1 VPHHGIR
8 GIPNSCAALAIVG
21 YCGRRPS
28 LRILVTGGAGFIG
41 SNFVRHLL
49 NSRTDVEIINFDK
62 LTYAGNPES
71 LVDVAANPH
80 YSFVRGDIAER
91 REVEDVFGTGLDA
104 VVNFAAE
111 THVDRSIEDASP
123 FLRTNVF
130 GTQTLLDA
138 ARKFHLPRFIQ
149 ISTDE
154 VYGSAP
160 ALASFTE
167 ETHLDPRSPYAASKA
182 AADHF
187 VSAYANTYG
196 VSAVV
201 LRCTNNYGPYQFPE
215 KLIPLIIANARED
228 KPLPIYGDGMQERDW
243 LFVEDYCRAIV
254 LVLEKAESGKI
265 YNVSAG
271 QPQPN
276 LKIVRTILKHLGK
289 PESLMKYVQDRPGHD
304 RRYALDSS
312 KLQRELGWAPQVSF
326 EDGIRRTI
334 DWYVKNTEWLAHAR
348 SGEYLKYYERHYVR
362 RAETFQK

>member
-1 VPHHGIR
+1 MRV
-8 GIPNSCAALAIVG
+8 
-21 YCGRRPS
+21 
-28 LRILVTGGAGFIG
+28 LVTGGAGFIG
-41 SNFVRHLL
+41 SNFIRLL
-49 NSRTDVEIINFDK
+49 LTTRENIEVINFDK

-71 LVDVAANPH
+71 LSDLADNPR
-80 YSFVRGDIAER
+80 YTLIQGDIADAGTVEQVFHR
-91 REVEDVFGTGLDA
+91 RLDA

-123 FLRTNVF
+123 FLRTNIV
-130 GTQTLLDA
+130 GTQCLLEA
-138 ARKFHLPRFIQ
+138 ARRHKLSRFVH

-160 ALASFTE
+160 AGASFTE
-167 ETHLDPRSPYAASKA
+167 ETYLDPRSPYAASKA
-182 AADHF
+182 SADHF

-196 VSAVV
+196 VSAVI

-228 KPLPIYGDGMQERDW
+228 KSLPIYGDGMQERDW
-243 LFVEDYCRAIV
+243 LFVEDYCRAIA
-254 LVLEKAESGKI
+254 LVLEKADSGKI

-276 LKIVRTILKHLGK
+276 LKIVRAILKHLGK

-334 DWYVKNTEWLAHAR
+334 DWYVNNTEWLAHAR

-362 RAETFQK
+362 RSETFHT